1 MPLPVSVQICTLNEA
16 GNLEACLNSVLSN
29 DPEEVLVIDGGSTD
43 GTRDIAQR
51 MGARV
56 LNPGRLG
63 LGPSRKLGY
72 MSATTKYVAFV
83 DADDRLPAEWL
94 SDMISE
100 LDAGDYS
107 ALQSSLRTA
116 NTDTWWGKGWDE
128 YFRESVKPRK
138 DTNMIGRPALFV
150 TKELQQDNSDFRSLD
165 EDTHMSRA
173 FELRGLRQG
182 IGTPVAHRFCEV
194 TWAENSKKWR
204 SYGKGY
210 AEFVQMNPERRKAL
224 LKHVLVTIPIQR
236 SVGPISRGALLQP
249 VFGLLMS
256 SQIAFEWFRQVW
268 NSGSRQ

>member
-16 GNLEACLNSVLSN
+16 DNIEACLDSVFSS

-83 DADDRLPAEWL
+83 DADDRIPSTWL
-94 SDMISE
+94 KDMICE
-100 LDAGDYS
+100 LEAGNYS

-116 NTDTWWGKGWDE
+116 NTNSWWGRGWDE
-128 YFRESVKPRK
+128 YFQESVKPTK
-138 DTNMIGRPALFV
+138 DTNMVGRPALFV
-150 TKELQQDNSDFRSLD
+150 TDDLQLDNSDFESLD

-182 IGTPVAHRFCEV
+182 IGTPVAHRFCEE

-210 AEFVQMNPERRKAL
+210 AGFVNMNPERRAAL
-224 LKHVLVTIPIQR
+224 VKHVLITIPIER
-236 SVGPISRGALLQP
+236 SARPLARGAISQP

-256 SQIAFEWFRQVW
+256 SQIAFEWLRQTL
-268 NSGSRQ
+268 NKKSQ